1 MWDNPLVASVVAVG
15 LAKVGNGFD
24 RIHTGTKVFVWRYP
38 TCG

>member
-1 MWDNPLVASVVAVG
+1 LAASVWLVG

-24 RIHTGTKVFVWRYP
+24 RIRTDTKVFGWRYP